1 MKHKKIAYPADY
13 RNDPNLKREHRTG
26 VILVW
31 VLVALIVIGS
41 VTCAVLSAKGVRL
54 MRTACFAKEI
64 VDTLIPNSESATPA
78 PAATEAP
85 KAAQIEATPAPT
97 HVPDPDFM
105 DDAAQPF
112 ADTFAS
118 LPDVIEAVAPGVVGV
133 SNWRTYDRTNTQVEM
148 SSGSGFLITTDGY
161 ILTNAHIIE
170 DAERVTVRLSTGETK
185 DAVVVGSDRT
195 NDIAVLKVEAEGLIA
210 LPKGDS
216 DAVRVGEFV
225 FAIGDPVKTELAGS
239 VTFGIVSAKSRAINI
254 DGFTNNYIQ
263 TDAAI
268 NFGSSGGPLIDM
280 NGNVIGMTSAKTV
293 TAGYDGNGN
302 TVSAEGIGFALPINH
317 VWEIASQL
325 IVSGS
330 IAKPGIGITIAQ
342 ANPMYVAEDEEMR
355 PYVASVTAGGPAD
368 LAGVQV
374 GDVVLKVDGKEYTD
388 YDQIVAYIREQTTV
402 GQQIALTV
410 ERAGEVLE
418 LTVTVG
424 DLNRMP

>member
-1 MKHKKIAYPADY
+1 MKNSQDYKPLHEEKTSSHGGLRRLGAVLLALALVMAVGLSPAYAAGQESAIQLTRAEAHEAPMSAAEVY
-13 RNDPNLKREHRTG
+13 AATVNSTVGIRT
-26 VILVW
+26 
-31 VLVALIVIGS
+31 S
-41 VTCAVLSAKGVRL
+41 VTTNYFGYE
-54 MRTACFAKEI
+54 TQ
-64 VDTLIPNSESATPA
+64 
-78 PAATEAP
+78 AA
-85 KAAQIEATPAPT
+85 AA
-97 HVPDPDFM
+97 
-105 DDAAQPF
+105 
-112 ADTFAS
+112 
-118 LPDVIEAVAPGVVGV
+118 
-133 SNWRTYDRTNTQVEM
+133 
-148 SSGSGFLITTDGY
+148 GSGFIITEDGY
-161 ILTNAHIIE
+161 ILTNYHVVEGSNSITVMTYDGSSY
-170 DAERVTVRLSTGETK
+170 DAALIGY
-185 DAVVVGSDRT
+185 DAS